1 MKKSVNTL
9 LFLSLALPVLIAQA
23 QIFMCKDAAGK
34 TYSSDR
40 PIPECADRPVREFGL
55 DGTIRREIPAPP
67 TAEEK
72 RQKKLQEENHKA
84 EALAAEEQ
92 MNSDRVIL
100 ARYANEK
107 DIEAAR
113 KRSLDLVQ
121 DQVKRE
127 EVSVA
132 AAEKQLK
139 ELRAEMESYKKKT
152 AAIPTDLRRRIEESG
167 QAVENGNRTMQG
179 SKAEMAQI
187 EAKYDKTL
195 KRYRQISG
203 PTGAKKFESED

>member
-1 MKKSVNTL
+1 MNKLGNTL
-9 LFLSLALPVLIAQA
+9 LVLSIALPALTAQA
-23 QIFMCKDAAGK
+23 QIFMCKDVAGK

-40 PIPECADRPVREFGL
+40 PIPECADRPVREFGR

-92 MNSDRVIL
+92 MKTDRVIL

-187 EAKYDKTL
+187 EAKYDETL
-195 KRYRQISG
+195 KRYREINGSAG
-203 PTGAKKFESED
+203 TKKLGAAD